1 LKEPAV
7 ANGTNRPAPGATLA
21 DVARQAGVSTATAAR
36 ALGGYGSVSKAARER
51 VSEAAQTLGYQRN
64 ELAATMITGRSNTVG
79 LVVADIG
86 NPFFAAVARGVSDV
100 ARAAGYEVV
109 LVNTDEDVLT
119 ERSAVQVLVSKRVDG
134 VIVAPA
140 SPVEV
145 DHLAATQRAG
155 CPVVLLDRQVEGL
168 DADIVLVDNL
178 GASSDVTRRL
188 LSAGHERIAMVT
200 GGASSAE
207 QATLDRPS
215 VSTARDRVDGYLA
228 TLADAGVAEPAA
240 YLRTGAYSRQLAEQL
255 TIQLLRLP
263 QPPTAVFASDS
274 VVALGVLK
282 ALRDANAEIPGEVSL
297 VTFDDADWTAVV
309 APAISVVAQPAQEL
323 GRCAAEVLLERV
335 AGAAYPPRSHVKP
348 TSFVSRDS
356 IAPPL

>member
-1 LKEPAV
+1 M
-7 ANGTNRPAPGATLA
+7 NGSNRPGSKATLA
-21 DVARQAGVSTATAAR
+21 DVARSAGVSTATAAR
-36 ALGGYGSVSKAARER
+36 ALGGYGSVSGAARQR
-51 VSEAAQTLGYQRN
+51 VTEAAEALGYQRN

-79 LVVADIG
+79 LVVADIE
-86 NPFFAAVARGVSDV
+86 NPFFAAAARGVSDV

-109 LVNTDEDVLT
+109 LVNTDEDVVT
-119 ERSAVQVLVSKRVDG
+119 ERSAVQVLFSKRVDG

-140 SPVEV
+140 SPVDVE
-145 DHLAATQRAG
+145 HLAATQRAG

-168 DADIVLVDNL
+168 EADVVLVDNL
-178 GASSDVTRRL
+178 GASSDVTQRL
-188 LSAGHERIAMVT
+188 LAAGHERIAMVT
-200 GGASSAE
+200 GGAGSAD
-207 QATLDRPS
+207 QASLERPS

-228 TLADAGVAEPAA
+228 TLTDAGVAEPAA
-240 YLRTGAYSRQLAEQL
+240 YLRTGAHNRHLAERL
-255 TIQLLRLP
+255 TTQLLRLP

-282 ALRDANAEIPGEVSL
+282 ALRDADAKIPREVSL

-335 AGAAYPPRSHVKP
+335 GGADYPARSYVKS

-356 IAPPL
+356 IGPPSQG